1 MKDEVSDILDSGEN
15 VSEICM
21 FSLINFAL
29 IVLVRNGSLYFYV
42 YSRLNRL
49 KFMCLVKVSV

>member
-1 MKDEVSDILDSGEN
+1 MKDEVSDIVDSGEN

-21 FSLINFAL
+21 FSLMSFAL
-29 IVLVRNGSLYFYV
+29 IVLVRNGSLYFLV
-42 YSRLNRL
+42 YSGLNHL